1 MVTKVSLDEISD
13 IDIYNF
19 IDHGKWGGITW
30 HPTDGRSSTITTCR
44 TMMRYNDTLHLL
56 YTDTDSL
63 VLSMETD
70 DLYADMKQDL
80 DVYDTSNYSEDHLY
94 TLLRTR
100 RSSDSPR
107 MSCVVN
113 QSVSLWHS
121 AAKCTPMNVQEA
133 AAANKPKVYNEM
145 L

>member
-1 MVTKVSLDEISD
+1 
-13 IDIYNF
+13 
-19 IDHGKWGGITW
+19 
-30 HPTDGRSSTITTCR
+30 
-44 TMMRYNDTLHLL
+44 MMRYNDTLHLL

-80 DVYDTSNYSEDHLY
+80 DVYDTSNYSEDHPY

-100 RSSDSPR
+100 GSSESSR
-107 MSCVVN
+107 MSWVVN
-113 QSVSLWHS
+113 RSVSVWHS
-121 AAKCTPMNVQEA
+121 AAKCTHMNVQEA
-133 AAANKPKVYNEM
+133 AAANELRVYNEI